1 MRFPIDGHINNM
13 DADTIKHLD
22 YIQNAISRMA
32 DTSFKIK
39 GLAIT
44 VVSAFIGIYVKTSNI
59 NFLWALIFPLVLFWI
74 LDSYYLQQE
83 RKLRAIYNILINKE
97 HHFGFKI
104 RKFDIPLEKIKG
116 CRYKLFSVM
125 VSKTEICF
133 YLGIIVLILISCMM
147 IYCKTNYK

>member
-13 DADTIKHLD
+13 DVDSIKHLD

-32 DTSFKIK
+32 DASFKIK

-44 VVSAFIGIYVKTSNI
+44 IVSAFIGIYVKTINV
-59 NFLWALIFPLVLFWI
+59 NFLWALIFPIVLFWI

-83 RKLRAIYNILINKE
+83 RKFRAIYDILIDKE
-97 HHFGFKI
+97 HYFGFKI

-125 VSKTEICF
+125 ISKTEICF
-133 YLGIIVLILISCMM
+133 YLGIIISILICCW
-147 IYCKTNYK
+147 IITCKANCK